1 MAEKSNVQTKAGIS
15 VPVNQIFTIVNS
27 VFEQMTG
34 RKDIVATDT
43 ASLVAMGKEVDN
55 LGKNDLWLNSVAR
68 RIGYTVDEYRVY
80 RNQFA
85 DLYRNQFEWGA
96 LVQKLTAEMPDAVA
110 DKMYD
115 VGAMNGQSIDHY
127 IISNPKVHQKIFD
140 KETPFSFFI
149 TIQKKLLKEAFLSET
164 AMAGLLNQIFGKVQ
178 NKIEVV
184 LEDLGRTAVNNY
196 MLNTGDKQVYNLV
209 SIYNGL
215 TGNTIAQ
222 GMTAMFNADFLRFAI
237 GLMNNVSL
245 KMQTMSTLYNADAFD
260 RFTPLENQRFYMLAD
275 FQTQLQT
282 VVQYQAFNEKY
293 VNKAPDIAVP
303 YWQANSN
310 AGNNF
315 GTVSK
320 IMGTTEAGAK
330 TMENVVGIL
339 FDFDAIGTF
348 RQEEDVLTTPI
359 NARAAYYNTFWHEKQ
374 LWFNDMSE
382 NGVVFTLN

>member
-1 MAEKSNVQTKAGIS
+1 MATTVTPKAGTTI
-15 VPVNQIFTIVNS
+15 PVNQIYTIVNS
-27 VFEQMTG
+27 VFSQMTG
-34 RKDIVATDT
+34 RTDITAVDT
-43 ASLVAMGKEVDN
+43 ASLIAMGKEIDN
-55 LGKNDLWLNSVAR
+55 LGKNDLWLNSIAR

-96 LVQKLTAEMPDAVA
+96 MVQKLTAEMPEAVA
-110 DKMYD
+110 DEMYN

-164 AMAGLLNQIFGKVQ
+164 AMSGLLNQIFGKVQ

-196 MLNTGDKQVYNLV
+196 MLNAVDKQIYPLV
-209 SIYNGL
+209 TMYKTL
-215 TGNTIAQ
+215 TGATDITAQ
-222 GMTAMFNADFLRFAI
+222 NALFNADFLRFAI
-237 GLMNNVSL
+237 GVMNNVSI
-245 KMQTMSTLYNADAFD
+245 KMRTMSTLYNADGFD

-282 VVQYQAFNEKY
+282 VVQYQAFNEQY
-293 VNKAPDIAVP
+293 VNKTPDLAVP
-303 YWQANSN
+303 YWHANSG
-310 AGNNF
+310 AQNNF

-320 IMGTTEAGAK
+320 IIGKTSDGDK
-330 TMENVVGIL
+330 TMENVVAVL
-339 FDFDAIGTF
+339 FDFDAIGTY

>member
-1 MAEKSNVQTKAGIS
+1 MATTVTPKAGTTI
-15 VPVNQIFTIVNS
+15 PVNQIYTIVNS
-27 VFEQMTG
+27 VFSQMTG
-34 RKDIVATDT
+34 RTDITAVDT
-43 ASLVAMGKEVDN
+43 ASLIAMGKEIDN
-55 LGKNDLWLNSVAR
+55 LGKNDLWLNSIAR

-96 LVQKLTAEMPDAVA
+96 MVQKLTAEMPEAVA
-110 DKMYD
+110 DEMYN

-149 TIQKKLLKEAFLSET
+149 TIQKKLLKEAFLSES
-164 AMAGLLNQIFGKVQ
+164 AMSGLLNQIFGKVQ

-196 MLNTGDKQVYNLV
+196 MLNAADKQIYPLV
-209 SIYNGL
+209 TMYKTL
-215 TGNTIAQ
+215 TGATDITAQ
-222 GMTAMFNADFLRFAI
+222 NALFNADFLRFAI
-237 GLMNNVSL
+237 GVMNNVSI
-245 KMQTMSTLYNADAFD
+245 KMRTMSTLYNADGFD

-282 VVQYQAFNEKY
+282 VVQYQAFNEQY
-293 VNKAPDIAVP
+293 VNKTPDLAVP
-303 YWQANSN
+303 YWQANKEKNDFS
-310 AGNNF
+310 
-315 GTVSK
+315 TVSK
-320 IMGTTEAGAK
+320 IMGKTSDGEK
-330 TMENVVGIL
+330 TMENVVAVL
-339 FDFDAIGTF
+339 FDFDAIGTY

>member
-1 MAEKSNVQTKAGIS
+1 MGTTVSPKAGNTI
-15 VPVNQIFTIVNS
+15 PVNQIYTIVNS
-27 VFEQMTG
+27 VFSQMTG
-34 RKDIVATDT
+34 RTDITAVDT
-43 ASLVAMGKEVDN
+43 ASLVAMGTEIDN
-55 LGKNDLWLNSVAR
+55 LGKNDLWLNSIAR

-96 LVQKLTAEMPDAVA
+96 LVQKLTAEMPEAVA
-110 DKMYD
+110 DEMYN

-149 TIQKKLLKEAFLSET
+149 TIQKKLLKEAFLSES
-164 AMAGLLNQIFGKVQ
+164 AMSGLLNQIFGKVQ

-196 MLNTGDKQVYNLV
+196 MLNAADKQVYPLV
-209 SIYNGL
+209 TMYKNL
-215 TGNTIAQ
+215 TGATDITAQ
-222 GMTAMFNADFLRFAI
+222 NALFNADFLRFAI
-237 GLMNNVSL
+237 GVMNNVSL
-245 KMQTMSTLYNADAFD
+245 KMQTMSTLYNADGFD

-275 FQTQLQT
+275 FQTQLET

-293 VNKAPDIAVP
+293 VNKTPDIAVP
-303 YWQANSN
+303 YWQANSG
-310 AGNNF
+310 AQNNF

-320 IMGTTEAGAK
+320 IIGTTSAGEK
-330 TMENVVGIL
+330 TLENVVAVL
-339 FDFDAIGTF
+339 FDFDAIGTY